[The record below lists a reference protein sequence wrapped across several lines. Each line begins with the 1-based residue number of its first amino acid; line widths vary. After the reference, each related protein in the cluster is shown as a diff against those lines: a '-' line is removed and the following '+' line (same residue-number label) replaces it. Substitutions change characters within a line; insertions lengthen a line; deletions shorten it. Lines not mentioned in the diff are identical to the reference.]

1 MTQRVNKFLWTSY
14 ENDND
19 EYYEKNSY
27 NEFLKNR
34 DNIINKG
41 NSISNDIHSFKEKI
55 KDTDHKLLSHHDT
68 EDIFKTHTNK
78 KYSDISTLLQ
88 KYEKEKENFK
98 LINNSS
104 VEELKSKKNSLTE
117 KVKKHIGEINDDKLI
132 GQDVQKMLKNALDKE
147 MSDISNKFPD
157 DSIN

>member
-78 KYSDISTLLQ
+78 KYSDI
-88 KYEKEKENFK
+88 
-98 LINNSS
+98 INNSS